1 MTPAISAL
9 LTTHNRAHFLPGV
22 LEGLENQTLPQ
33 NLYEVVVIDDGS
45 ADETPALLAGYAGKL
60 PMRVFRQSA
69 SGLAVAKNLGI
80 FAATSPILVFL
91 DDDDVLEPGALA
103 AHLAAHKA
111 YPDLSTAVLG
121 HTSLAPDVARSPL
134 MRHVTEVGGQLFSYK
149 WVRPGERL
157 DYRGF
162 WGGRSSCKREF
173 LLKWGVFNPAFRFG
187 YEDIELGWRLRPYG
201 LNVIYEPSASARM
214 IRTIRFEDF
223 CRRSYVQGRA
233 QFRFS
238 QIHADELV
246 REYCE
251 IDKSIFEWTRHWR
264 DYASILRSTRELDE
278 QACALADADREIP
291 AKLQDQLD
299 KAYYQAFA
307 LTRAKGVADAIALA
321 ETEPPPPAHRRYGLP
336 GNFDELLARLK
347 TRQPSGFS
355 A

>member
-1 MTPAISAL
+1 MTAAISAL
-9 LTTHNRAHFLPGV
+9 LTTHNRAHLLPRV
-22 LEGLENQTLPQ
+22 LEGLEKQTLPQ
-33 NLYEVVVIDDGS
+33 DLFEVIVIDES
-45 ADETPALLAGYAGKL
+45 SDETPALLAAYAGRL
-60 PMRVFRQSA
+60 HMRVFRQDGG
-69 SGLAVAKNLGI
+69 GLAAAKNLGI

-111 YPDLSTAVLG
+111 NPDLAVAVLA

-149 WVRPGERL
+149 WVRPGERM

-187 YEDIELGWRLRPYG
+187 YEDIELGWRLRPHG

-214 IRTIRFEDF
+214 IRSIPFDDF
-223 CRRSYVQGRA
+223 CRRSYAQGRA

-238 QIHADELV
+238 QLHPDEPV

-251 IDKSIFEWTRHWR
+251 IDNATFEWVKNWR

-278 QACALADADREIP
+278 QASALVEAGRELP
-291 AKLQDQLD
+291 AEFQGRLD
-299 KAYYQAFA
+299 KAYFRAFA
-307 LTRAKGVADAIALA
+307 LTRVKGVADAIALA
-321 ETEPPPPAHRRYGLP
+321 ETKPPSRPHRCYGLP
-336 GNFDELLARLK
+336 GNFDDLLDRLNARAPAAL
-347 TRQPSGFS
+347 R